1 MTRLPQSVWMAT
13 AVILGAVSVFAAERS
28 EPTVADAARN
38 ADWVSVQVS
47 LDGGVDVTISQGDG
61 STALHWAVH
70 WEQVDIAA
78 RLIAA
83 GADVNA
89 ATDLGVTPLWS
100 AAENSSLVIVRQL
113 LAAGADPNAALL
125 SGETVLMTAARSRR
139 LRTRRRGRLWRRHS
153 SRLRRIS

>member
-1 MTRLPQSVWMAT
+1 MY
-13 AVILGAVSVFAAERS
+13 LGAERS

-83 GADVNA
+83 GADVNP
-89 ATDLGVTPLWS
+89 ATDLGVTPLW
-100 AAENSSLVIVRQL
+100 
-113 LAAGADPNAALL
+113 
-125 SGETVLMTAARSRR
+125 RR
-139 LRTRRRGRLWRRHS
+139 LRTVVGNSAPMLARVPTRMRLFCQARRC
-153 SRLRRIS
+153 